1 MESVVRFV
9 LAGFVVVV
17 ASIANAG
24 DLSDLRLSP
33 RHQVGDRFALSI
45 DATTHTRARSQSP
58 AMRAAGEQVRLR
70 YDASVVILE
79 VDGAGASLRERHE
92 GARLRYERPDGSGSL
107 FPDRVEYEL
116 RRRGDGS
123 ARIFFGDERLD
134 RRRESLI
141 TTLLASRFET
151 TLGPK
156 LLAPDRPVVIG
167 DSWTLDRKLAKR
179 FLREQGLR
187 VVDFGEP
194 ATATLEMIPDSDER
208 ELRIRYQIPI
218 ARFELAEMPRNTRT
232 AMSDASYSGELRL
245 GATPRQQSHVSNLVI
260 DMNGAVVKSGVA
272 SPFPFEL
279 RSSKLVRQRTRWA
292 EPTVLSAR

>member
-1 MESVVRFV
+1 MESVARLV
-9 LAGFVVVV
+9 LTGLVVLGGSL
-17 ASIANAG
+17 AHAG
-24 DLSDLRLSP
+24 DLAELRLSP
-33 RHQVGDRFALSI
+33 RHQVGDRFTLSL
-45 DATTHTRARSQSP
+45 DATTHTRALSRSP
-58 AMRAAGEQVRLR
+58 ATDAAGEQVRLR
-70 YDASVVILE
+70 YDASIVILE
-79 VDGAGASLRERHE
+79 VDDAGASLRERHE

-107 FPDRVEYEL
+107 FPDRVDYEL
-116 RRRGDGS
+116 RRRRDGS
-123 ARIFFGDERLD
+123 ARIFIGEKRLD

-141 TTLLASRFET
+141 TTLLASRFEA
-151 TLGPK
+151 TLGPA
-156 LLAPDRPVVIG
+156 LLSPDRPVVIG

-194 ATATLEMIPDSDER
+194 ATATLEVIPDSDEQ

-218 ARFELAEMPRNTRT
+218 ARFELAEMPHNTRT

-245 GATPRQQSHVSNLVI
+245 GAAPRHQSHVSNLVI